1 MRRFHL
7 LPVLAIFACL
17 GMGADTRQP
26 PARAVLAAS
35 PAEATPGTPET
46 VTVAAER
53 PVSVAPLRR
62 ADAPDPAWVRRWCS
76 LEEQGALELATSL
89 RTRAAALEERERLI
103 DVRAEELKATEKRL
117 IARLSEIKKLREEI
131 ALQLDAADQSE
142 KTKVDDLVKMV
153 EANRPSNIAAMF
165 EALDEPLA
173 VQVLDRMNPT
183 KAGKLLAA
191 LNPITAARLAGKMAR
206 PVSPVVPAKT
216 PEEAPAATPATPTP
230 AAAATPGSPAAA
242 APAAPARP

>member
-1 MRRFHL
+1 
-7 LPVLAIFACL
+7 
-17 GMGADTRQP
+17 
-26 PARAVLAAS
+26 
-35 PAEATPGTPET
+35 
-46 VTVAAER
+46 
-53 PVSVAPLRR
+53 
-62 ADAPDPAWVRRWCS
+62 
-76 LEEQGALELATSL
+76 
-89 RTRAAALEERERLI
+89 
-103 DVRAEELKATEKRL
+103 
-117 IARLSEIKKLREEI
+117 
-131 ALQLDAADQSE
+131 
-142 KTKVDDLVKMV
+142 MV

-216 PEEAPAATPATPTP
+216 PSETPAAAPATPTP
-230 AAAATPGSPAAA
+230 AAAATPGTPAAA